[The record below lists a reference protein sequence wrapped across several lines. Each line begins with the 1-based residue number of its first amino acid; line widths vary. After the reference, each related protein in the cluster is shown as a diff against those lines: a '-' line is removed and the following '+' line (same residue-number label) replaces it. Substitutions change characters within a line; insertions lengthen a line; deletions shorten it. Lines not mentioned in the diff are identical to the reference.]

1 MMFLDLS
8 GNLRRGD
15 KVPDSKSGR
24 NRQPRRTGRK
34 TGGFP
39 GSLWRFGRQKF
50 TIMLV
55 PHTEKRTV
63 HFQIS
68 LFTMFFMGILFLGL
82 LAGFF
87 WFSLDFSG
95 KEVLLASRSRDLV
108 VTEASLDII
117 RDEVGQLVS
126 SAGAFRNS
134 LDDTMEI
141 LGLEGAVT
149 DPATG
154 GGDLASLFA
163 VEQADGNTLAEV
175 TDLQSLRVSL
185 DDSVSSLEDIG
196 LVLSSQKDLLSDIPT
211 IWPLQGVRGWVT
223 QVFGP
228 SIHPFGKYWY
238 LHRGIDLAFGYGV
251 PIMATANGKVV
262 KKEYDPN
269 GFGYYIDVQHNYG
282 FKTRYAHMQRQ
293 LVDVGQTVSQGEVI
307 GTMGNSG
314 MSTGPHVHYEV
325 MIGTQLVDPIKFLN
339 MANPDGSLQNIT
351 TTLQRYQ

>member
-1 MMFLDLS
+1 MMILDLS
-8 GNLRRGD
+8 GNPRRGD
-15 KVPDSKSGR
+15 SVPDLKSGK
-24 NRQPRRTGRK
+24 NRK
-34 TGGFP
+34 TRRICKKSGGFP

-63 HFQIS
+63 HFQVS
-68 LFTMFFMGILFLGL
+68 LFTMFFMGVMFLGL

-95 KEVLLASRSRDLV
+95 KEVLLAARSRDLAD
-108 VTEASLDII
+108 TEANLDVI
-117 RDEVGQLVS
+117 RDEVGQLVIS
-126 SAGAFRNS
+126 SGAFKNS
-134 LDDTMEI
+134 LYNTMDM
-141 LGLEGAVT
+141 LGLEGISA
-149 DPATG
+149 DPASG

-185 DDSVSSLEDIG
+185 DDSVSSLENIG

-262 KKEYDPN
+262 KKEYDAN
-269 GFGYYIDVQHNYG
+269 GFGYYIDIQHNYG

-293 LVDVGQTVSQGEVI
+293 LVDVGQTVSQREVI

-314 MSTGPHVHYEV
+314 MSTGPHLHYEV

-351 TTLQRYQ
+351 TKLQRYQ